1 MGRIYPK
8 INGQSGDALIGT
20 GDSVRLI
27 FDLFS
32 DGGKV
37 HELFAFAMEEFSVF
51 VLRVDQLQD
60 QRSTGHDTAS
70 SRKEVPGNAIW
81 HVLQLKKIHWGK
93 TFLGLTSRRSSR
105 VPTTFPRI
113 VHRRRRFGA
122 GRWPWALP
130 VRWRHPASD
139 WWSGSGPPYPDSLV
153 AQTFWQEVLRAK
165 LLGQTRALLAYGP
178 EDVSGFTEDT
188 LNQD

>member
-1 MGRIYPK
+1 MPLLEPVTLSVSSSISFLMAGKSMNFLPLQWRNSPYSFCELISCRIRGRRVTIPLPRGRKSLEMQCWHYY
-8 INGQSGDALIGT
+8 NERRFIG
-20 GDSVRLI
+20 V
-27 FDLFS
+27 
-32 DGGKV
+32 K
-37 HELFAFAMEEFSVF
+37 
-51 VLRVDQLQD
+51 Q
-60 QRSTGHDTAS
+60 
-70 SRKEVPGNAIW
+70 
-81 HVLQLKKIHWGK
+81 
-93 TFLGLTSRRSSR
+93 FLGLTSRRSSR